1 MDLQQARRDVIAA
14 VDAMA
19 EELLAVSHGI
29 HGEPELGFEEF
40 KAQARLC
47 AALDR
52 HGLKPQRGAFGVE
65 TAYVAEFGGAGPRVA
80 ILSEYDALPGIGHA
94 CGHNVI
100 ASAGLG
106 AALAL
111 SKLKSLPGSV
121 RYLGTPAEEGGGGK
135 EYMARAGAFEKVD
148 AAMMVHP
155 AHLEVAT
162 MPCLAV
168 AHVDAIFHGKA
179 AHASAMPHLGL
190 NALDG
195 VVLAYQAVG
204 ALRQHIKQS
213 ERLHG
218 IITKGGDAANIVPH
232 LASCTFYVRA
242 ADAHDLAP
250 LKQRVQACF
259 EAAALATGT
268 RLETKWGDVDYI
280 DMKTNWPLANA
291 YKANAE
297 SLGRPLTP
305 LEQLPS
311 GMAGSTDM
319 GNISHRVPSIHP
331 LLKIAPEGVIIHNPE
346 FARFAVLPEADK
358 AVLDGAKMLALTAL
372 DMMASPSLA
381 SAAANDFAATKDE
394 SARALAHVFHGA
406 GCGCH

>member
-1 MDLQQARRDVIAA
+1 MDLAQAKRDVIAA

-29 HGEPELGFEEF
+29 HDEPELGFQEV

-47 AALDR
+47 AAIEH
-52 HGLKPQRGAFGVE
+52 HGLSPQRGAFGVK
-65 TAYVAEFGGAGPRVA
+65 TAYAADFGSAGPRVA

-100 ASAGLG
+100 AAAGLG

-111 SKLKSLPGSV
+111 SKLRSLPGSV

-162 MPCLAV
+162 MNCIAV
-168 AHVDAIFHGKA
+168 AHVDATFHGKA
-179 AHASAMPHLGL
+179 AHASAMPHMGL
-190 NALDG
+190 NALDA
-195 VVLAYQAVG
+195 VVLAYQAIG

-250 LKQRVQACF
+250 LKKRVQACF
-259 EAAALATGT
+259 DAAALATGT
-268 RLETKWGDVDYI
+268 RLETKWGTIDYI
-280 DMKTNWPLANA
+280 DLKTSWPLANA
-291 YKANAE
+291 YKANADAI
-297 SLGRPLTP
+297 SRMLTP
-305 LEQLPS
+305 PDKVPA

-319 GNISHRVPSIHP
+319 GNVSHRVPSIHP
-331 LLKIAPEGVIIHNPE
+331 LVKIADNVIIHNPE

-358 AVLDGAKMLALTAL
+358 AVLDGAKMLAMTAL
-372 DMMASPSLA
+372 DMMASPGLA
-381 SAAANDFAATKDE
+381 AAAANDFAATRDA
-394 SARALAHVFHGA
+394 SAEALKLAYHGA